1 MCSASSSD
9 EKINI
14 NSQEVL
20 ISRAEISQR
29 VEELGRQISADYQ
42 ERELHLVGV
51 LNGGFIFLADL
62 VRQLNIPCQICFLQ
76 ASSYKDQKVSS
87 GEVTLMHNL
96 DLSGKDVMVVEDIVD
111 TGLTLKYILEDLQQ
125 QKPSSIEI
133 CTLLRKIIPDKVPVK
148 VKYIGFEIE
157 DRFVV
162 GYGLDFAEKYREVP
176 HITCLD

>member
-1 MCSASSSD
+1 MSSTSYTE

-14 NSQEVL
+14 YSQEVL
-20 ISRAEISQR
+20 ISKAEISQR

-42 ERELHLVGV
+42 GRELHLVGV
-51 LNGGFIFLADL
+51 LNGAFIFLADL
-62 VRQLNIPCQICFLQ
+62 VRQIKIPCQICFLQ

-96 DLSGKDVMVVEDIVD
+96 DLSGKDVMVVEDIDD

-125 QKPSSIEI
+125 QKPSTIEI
-133 CTLLRKIIPDKVPVK
+133 CALLSKIIPDKVPVT
-148 VKYIGFEIE
+148 VRYVGFEIE

-162 GYGLDFAEKYREVP
+162 GYGLDFAERYREVP

>member
-1 MCSASSSD
+1 MCSASSSE

-14 NSQEVL
+14 NSKEVL
-20 ISRAEISQR
+20 IPKEEINQR
-29 VEELGRQISADYQ
+29 VEELGRKISADYHG
-42 ERELHLVGV
+42 RELHLVGV
-51 LNGGFIFLADL
+51 LNGAFIFLADL

-76 ASSYKDQKVSS
+76 ASSYKEQKVSS

-96 DLSGKDVMVVEDIVD
+96 DLSGKHVLVVEDIFD
-111 TGLTLKYILEDLQQ
+111 SGLTLRSILEDLQG
-125 QKPSSIEI
+125 QKPLSIEI
-133 CTLLRKIIPDKVPVK
+133 CALLSKIIPDKLPVK

-176 HITCLD
+176 YIACLD

>member
-1 MCSASSSD
+1 MCSTSTIE
-9 EKINI
+9 EKIDI

-20 ISRAEISQR
+20 ISRAEINQR

-42 ERELHLVGV
+42 GRELHLVGV
-51 LNGGFIFLADL
+51 LNGAFIFLADL
-62 VRQLNIPCQICFLQ
+62 VRQLSIPCQICFLQ

-111 TGLTLKYILEDLQQ
+111 TGLTLKHILEDLQQ
-125 QKPSSIEI
+125 QKPTSMEI
-133 CTLLRKIIPDKVPVK
+133 CALLSKNIPDKVPVK
-148 VKYIGFEIE
+148 VKYVGFEIE
-157 DRFVV
+157 ERFVV

-176 HITCLD
+176 HIACLD

>member
-1 MCSASSSD
+1 MFSTSSTD
-9 EKINI
+9 GRINI

-20 ISRAEISQR
+20 ISRAEISHR
-29 VEELGRQISADYQ
+29 VEGLGRQISTDYQ
-42 ERELHLVGV
+42 GRELHLVGV
-51 LNGGFIFLADL
+51 LNGAFIFLADL

-96 DLSGKDVMVVEDIVD
+96 DLSGKDVLVVEDIVD
-111 TGLTLKYILEDLQQ
+111 SGLTLKYILEDLQR

-133 CTLLRKIIPDKVPVK
+133 CALLSKIIPDKIPVK
-148 VKYIGFEIE
+148 VKYVGFEIE

-162 GYGLDFAEKYREVP
+162 GYGLDFAEKYREIP
-176 HITCLD
+176 HITCFD

>member
-1 MCSASSSD
+1 MFSMSSTD
-9 EKINI
+9 GEKNI

-20 ISRAEISQR
+20 ISRVEISHR
-29 VEELGRQISADYQ
+29 VQELGRQISMDYKG
-42 ERELHLVGV
+42 RELHLVGV
-51 LNGGFIFLADL
+51 LNGAFIFLADL
-62 VRQLNIPCQICFLQ
+62 VRQLNIPCQVCFLQ
-76 ASSYKDQKVSS
+76 ASSYKEQKVSS

-96 DLSGKDVMVVEDIVD
+96 DLSGKHVLVVEDIFD
-111 TGLTLKYILEDLQQ
+111 SGLTLRSILEDLQVQ
-125 QKPSSIEI
+125 QPLSIDI
-133 CTLLRKIIPDKVPVK
+133 CALLSKIIPDKLPVK

>member
-1 MCSASSSD
+1 MNSASSTD
-9 EKINI
+9 MKINI

-20 ISRAEISQR
+20 ISREEISRR
-29 VEELGRQISADYQ
+29 VEGLGRQISKDYQ
-42 ERELHLVGV
+42 GRELHLVGV
-51 LNGGFIFLADL
+51 LNGAFIFLADL
-62 VRQLNIPCQICFLQ
+62 VRQLNVPCQVCFLQ

-96 DLSGKDVMVVEDIVD
+96 DLSGKHVLVVEDIVD
-111 TGLTLKYILEDLQQ
+111 SGLTLKFILEDLQRQ
-125 QKPSSIEI
+125 EPSSIEI
-133 CTLLRKIIPDKVPVK
+133 CALLSKIIPDKVTVK
-148 VKYIGFEIE
+148 VKYVGFEIE